1 MQPSSGASELRGG
14 PGVAGGG
21 SVRGRCRRRWG
32 LVLAVAIGA
41 LLTAESAW
49 SQGDRRFNVQVTVAE
64 ISDAHG
70 KIDSRAK
77 RLDQNLRKQFR
88 YNSLRVLKARRL
100 ALRMDEVGSVKLP
113 NGRMFRVRP
122 LNLGDRGL
130 LMAVGWEGEVMMDMR
145 APSNHLLVIGGPAH
159 GTGQLVISIEPQ
171 Y

>member
-1 MQPSSGASELRGG
+1 MQPSRGSS
-14 PGVAGGG
+14 AI
-21 SVRGRCRRRWG
+21 RGRRGIAGAGSDRGHLRRRWCLA
-32 LVLAVAIGA
+32 LVVAIGA
-41 LLTAESAW
+41 LLIAGSAG

-64 ISDAHG
+64 ISEAQG

-77 RLDQNLRKQFR
+77 RLDQNLRKKFR
-88 YNSLRVLKARRL
+88 YNSLRVLKERRL
-100 ALRMDEVGSVKLP
+100 ALQMDEVGSVKLP

-145 APSNHLLVIGGPAH
+145 APNHHLLVIGGPAH
-159 GTGQLVISIEPQ
+159 GAGQLVISIEPE